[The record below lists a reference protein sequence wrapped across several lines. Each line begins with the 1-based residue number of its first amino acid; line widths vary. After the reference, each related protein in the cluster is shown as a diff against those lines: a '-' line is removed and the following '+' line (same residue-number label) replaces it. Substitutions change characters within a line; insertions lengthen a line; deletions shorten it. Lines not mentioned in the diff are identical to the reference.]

1 MRPNCNRCDIG
12 ATCRGAANA
21 QKMAACGRFLAPYDK
36 WKVAELAI
44 AYPTSLN
51 ECLSALPDKFET
63 NIDIYLEGRKNGRN

>member
-21 QKMAACGRFLAPYDK
+21 QKMAACKRFVAPYDK

-44 AYPTSLN
+44 AYPTGLN
-51 ECLSALPDKFET
+51 ECLSALPFNT
-63 NIDIYLEGRKNGRN
+63 NVDIHLEGRKNGRN